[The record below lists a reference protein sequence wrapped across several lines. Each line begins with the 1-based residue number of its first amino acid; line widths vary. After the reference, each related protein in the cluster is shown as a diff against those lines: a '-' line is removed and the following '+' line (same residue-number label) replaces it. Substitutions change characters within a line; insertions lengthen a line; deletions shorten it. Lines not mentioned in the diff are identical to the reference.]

1 MLYAAMIFI
10 HQTNIMSNLTPV
22 NEIAA
27 DRAKESENQLL
38 LSYRTLRN
46 LIGFSGMILPFALAL
61 FPKRSSAWYGIEPS
75 ISDYF
80 YTDRGDLLVVILSI
94 LGVFL
99 LTYYGYNRVERILT
113 LLAAISG
120 LGVAFVPTRPGC
132 EECLGSVHTNSGGVF
147 GNLVGGAWHIT
158 FAAIFLLSLAIM
170 SLVFFPKTDEP
181 DLRKPDGTLTQKGK
195 RNIVF
200 RICGYTII
208 ACVVI
213 MAAYFIVKP
222 GLNNFPLVFV
232 FETIAVEAFALS
244 WLTKGETFWPDG
256 PHYLVKAVRDMKK
269 VMSKR

>member
-1 MLYAAMIFI
+1 
-10 HQTNIMSNLTPV
+10 MSKLTPP
-22 NEIAA
+22 NEIIAN
-27 DRAKESENQLL
+27 RAKEAENQLL

-61 FPKRSSAWYGIEPS
+61 FPKRPSAWYGLEPS

-80 YTDRGDLLVVILSI
+80 YTDRGDFLVVILSV

-99 LTYYGYNRVERILT
+99 LTYYGYNTRERILT
-113 LLAAISG
+113 FLAAIAG
-120 LGVAFVPTRPGC
+120 LGVAFVPTSSGC
-132 EECLGSVHTNSGGVF
+132 EECIGSVHTNSGGVF

-158 FAAIFLLSLAIM
+158 FASIFLLSLAIM
-170 SLVFFPKTDEP
+170 SLVFFPKTDDP
-181 DLRKPDGTLTQKGK
+181 DLRRPDGSLTQKSK

-208 ACVVI
+208 GCVVI
-213 MAAYFIVKP
+213 IAVYFLVKP
-222 GLNNFPLVFV
+222 NLENFPLVFV

-256 PHYLVKAVRDMKK
+256 PHYLTTAIRQVKK
-269 VMSKR
+269 VVSK